1 MQPITPLPNLPAL
14 KAAWET
20 FVQTAQ
26 LPAQADPLVLR
37 SWKRCAPLLNAQ
49 GLPRWAYLS
58 DDVLPLTLQQHE
70 LLCSLARPLIEDVHQ
85 SIENTDAFIALT
97 DATAC
102 VLDVLGDFAALDFIV
117 GLGMR
122 QGAFLDEARTG
133 TQAFSVALAEGTT
146 AYIVGPEH
154 YLQCFHSISSVAAP
168 IHDADGRP
176 LGTIGIIST
185 SVRSDPYLLGIVV
198 AMAKAIESQLRADW
212 FVREANTRATELN
225 GVLDAMSDGVLAWT
239 ANGLVTHLNDQ
250 AGRLLGLAPAAV
262 VGRRYPEFMQLP
274 HSVVQAS
281 ARNEALNDAEIHID
295 VNGKPHECLASLR
308 TVSSEGEMPATHIL
322 TLKPIEQVRRL
333 VQQLL
338 GAQARLTLDDIVGH
352 GLAARRIRKQVLKA
366 AVATG
371 CVVLMGENGTG
382 KNSLARVIH
391 NSSPRASGPFLAINC
406 RALPSGLAVSE
417 LLGIESLASGQPS
430 KFELAHGG
438 TLFLEDVDA
447 LPLDAQSALLNIL
460 ETGEVIRLGGTRVIP
475 VNVRVMA
482 ASDLDLEVLGEEG
495 AFRADLF
502 FRLSTFV
509 MALPPLR
516 ERPEDIP
523 LFLERL
529 LARLAAQ
536 LGHTLTIAP
545 EAKAMLCSYPWPGNV
560 RELEA
565 MVERAALRSEEGVIH
580 LADLPD
586 ALRNRRAKVPRKIAS
601 APVRGMLEAERDA
614 ILTAGRAAQG
624 NLQQTAQLLGIG
636 RTTLWRKMKEMRL
649 MAGDFVQV
657 A

>member
-1 MQPITPLPNLPAL
+1 MQPVTSSPDLSSLT
-14 KAAWET
+14 AAWEC
-20 FVQTAQ
+20 FVHTAQ
-26 LPAQADPLVLR
+26 PPTQADPLVFR
-37 SWKRCAPLLNAQ
+37 SWKRSAPLLNAQ
-49 GLPRWAYLS
+49 AMPRWAYLS

-70 LLCSLARPLIEDVHQ
+70 LLCSLARPLMEDVHQ

-102 VLDVLGDFAALDFIV
+102 LLDVLGDFSALDFIV

-133 TQAFSVALAEGTT
+133 THAFSVALAEGTS

-154 YLQCFHSISSVAAP
+154 YLQCFHPISSVAAP
-168 IHDADGRP
+168 IHDAEGRP
-176 LGTIGIIST
+176 LGAIGIIST
-185 SVRSDPYLLGIVV
+185 LARSDPHLLGTVV

-212 FVREANTRATELN
+212 FVREANARATELN

-239 ANGLVTHLNDQ
+239 ANDLVTHLNDR
-250 AGRLLGLAPAAV
+250 AGQLLGLSPAAV
-262 VGRRYPEFMQLP
+262 VGRRYSEFMQLP
-274 HSVVQAS
+274 PSVAQA
-281 ARNEALNDAEIHID
+281 ARRNEVLNDAEIHIE
-295 VNGKPHECLASLR
+295 VNDRPHECLASLR
-308 TVSSEGEMPATHIL
+308 TVSSEGDVPATHIL

-352 GLAARRIRKQVLKA
+352 GLAARRIRKQALKA
-366 AVATG
+366 AAATG
-371 CVVLMGENGTG
+371 SVVLMGENGTG

-391 NSSPRASGPFLAINC
+391 NSGPRASGPFLAINC

-417 LLGIESLASGQPS
+417 LLGIESVASGQPS

-438 TLFLEDVDA
+438 TLFLEDIDA

-475 VNVRVMA
+475 VDVRVIA

-502 FRLSTFV
+502 FRLSAFV

-529 LARLAAQ
+529 LARLRAQ
-536 LGHTLTIAP
+536 LGHALSVTP
-545 EAKAMLCSYPWPGNV
+545 EAKAVLCTYPWPGNV

-565 MVERAALRSEEGVIH
+565 MVERAALRSEGGVID
-580 LADLPD
+580 LADLPE
-586 ALRNRRAKVPRKIAS
+586 ALRSRRAKVPRKVAS

-624 NLQQTAQLLGIG
+624 NMKQTAQLLGIG
-636 RTTLWRKMKEMRL
+636 RTTLWRKMKDMRL
-649 MAGDFVQV
+649 SIEDFGGG
-657 A
+657 